1 MKRSPN
7 QMRLFLLA
15 GSIWLGPLVSHA
27 TASPATA
34 GDARP
39 QWQVSQS
46 EQISFGYT
54 DNLMLSA
61 FAPQRSA
68 FGQASAELL
77 LLRATQQGWA
87 FSGFFQGNLKRFQD
101 RDAESREQSGWFG
114 RVESRWDALPALSL
128 RAIAST
134 FGENSLI
141 DLSESAASRLIV
153 LTHVQ
158 GRSATANVRIALSP
172 SLALVV
178 ASRPSRNEYRTFAGD
193 FSAREHTAR
202 LEWQL
207 SRRIVA
213 GIDWRELRRDYD
225 DRCNY
230 TAGGRALLGTHLSF
244 WQSGG
249 DVNLTLLLDTN
260 GQRRLTLSAGQTR
273 NQDRAS
279 GYFDYR
285 QNRSGVLLDWRAGS
299 WRFSLDGQFKRDVFS
314 VQTGGI
320 GIAPPA
326 RLSAHLQTE
335 IRLERALSRRWSL
348 FGTLGRDD
356 FGGNLDE
363 FNYIADSTSF
373 GLRYTY

>member
-7 QMRLFLLA
+7 QMLLFLLA
-15 GSIWLGPLVSHA
+15 GSIWLGPWVTYA
-27 TASPATA
+27 RAEPATA
-34 GDARP
+34 GDARSP
-39 QWQVSQS
+39 WQASQS
-46 EQISFGYT
+46 AQISFGYT

-61 FAPQRSA
+61 FAPQQSA

-77 LLRATQQGWA
+77 LLRATQRGWA
-87 FSGFFQGNLKRFQD
+87 FSGFFQGNQKRFQD
-101 RDAESREQSGWFG
+101 QDAESRQQSGWFG
-114 RVESRWDALPALSL
+114 RVGARWDPLPALSL
-128 RAIAST
+128 GASASY
-134 FGENSLI
+134 FGENSVI
-141 DLSESAASRLIV
+141 DLSESAASRLVV
-153 LTHVQ
+153 LTRVQ
-158 GRSATANVRIALSP
+158 GRSATANVRIALTP
-172 SLALVV
+172 SLAFVV
-178 ASRPSRNEYRTFAGD
+178 AARPSRNDYRTFSGD
-193 FSAREHTAR
+193 FAAREHTAR
-202 LEWQL
+202 LEWQI

-213 GIDWRELRRDYD
+213 GLDWREQRRDYV

-230 TAGGRALLGTHLSF
+230 TAGGRALQGTHLSF

-249 DVNLTLLLDTN
+249 DANLTLLLDAN
-260 GQRRLTLSAGQTR
+260 GQRRLTLSAGQSR

-285 QNRSGVLLDWRAGS
+285 QNRGGVLVDWSAGS

-335 IRLERALSRRWSL
+335 IRVERSLSRRWSL

-363 FNYIADSTSF
+363 FNYMADSTSF
-373 GLRYTY
+373 GLRYTH